1 MKKFYLL
8 IILSVVFLGAFAQNS
23 AESLSIKKH
32 IVGIDNQHKSK
43 TILSKAVILSEDFE
57 TAALPTG
64 WTKVDGACGW
74 LFGANGSSDYWTIP
88 THTNYAYANDDL
100 CGSGGDMADVWLI
113 TPSMDLTTAS
123 GLILEFASFA
133 GSDIL
138 TIKTSID
145 GGTNWN
151 DLTAVAEN
159 TAWTT
164 ESIDLSSVE
173 GEADVKIAFHFNDD
187 GSWGYGWAIDDVIV
201 YTLEAVE
208 AGVTNITPTIIFA
221 GESAYPE
228 VTIKNLGASTIDIFD
243 ITVVINDGT
252 SDVYTSTLNVTAAG
266 QLSLTSAIYTM
277 SDEWTTPAI
286 GNYTITATLS
296 LTDDANALN
305 NTMTINTEVR
315 VIGLGDVVAYF
326 PAHAAGCPGVE
337 TDGTN
342 IYTAYWGSGNFDK
355 YDMNGSYI
363 STFTVAGASNLRD
376 MAYDGQYFYG
386 SAGTTSL
393 FQMDLAN
400 ATLIST
406 ITAPVAVR
414 AIAYD
419 DDNNTLW
426 ANNWDTDLTEFLL
439 SGIATGN
446 SFASPSIYG
455 AAYDNWSDP
464 LNPTMWLFI
473 GTGADTQTA
482 LVEYR
487 LDGTATGRSID
498 VSAFPGFTAGAGSGS
513 GGLAS
518 YEEDGIAYLL
528 VNVQQDPNMIYKVF
542 LFQAL
547 PLEEPQVVSY
557 LPENSATNVAVDAV
571 ISATFDVDITAVDLT
586 GITITPNPGSV
597 SASITGDVLTIA
609 HGDLAFNTIY
619 TVLVPAG
626 AVSAGTVNLA
636 SNIQWS
642 FTTVDP
648 VGIDVNKI
656 AAISVYPNPANNV
669 ISVANAEN
677 KDIVVLNILGKVVAA
692 VSSATS
698 HQTINISNL
707 SAGIY
712 FVKVNTEVF
721 KINVIK

>member
-1 MKKFYLL
+1 MKKNLL
-8 IILSVVFLGAFAQNS
+8 LCVLALLFSVAYGQSDSFKSEFRTNPANTSKAITGSISMANPLYSAGLTTNLVFTYNHSSPDVEYTDGISLDFPVGVTVNS
-23 AESLSIKKH
+23 APDFDLEWNGEI
-32 IVGIDNQHKSK
+32 GNG
-43 TILSKAVILSEDFE
+43 VITSWGNI
-57 TAALPTG
+57 AG
-64 WTKVDGACGW
+64 
-74 LFGANGSSDYWTIP
+74 
-88 THTNYAYANDDL
+88 
-100 CGSGGDMADVWLI
+100 GSGLGELSSSINFTVNVTIDAAFTGTLDVVWLI
-113 TPSMDLTTAS
+113 VGD
-123 GLILEFASFA
+123 
-133 GSDIL
+133 
-138 TIKTSID
+138 
-145 GGTNWN
+145 
-151 DLTAVAEN
+151 
-159 TAWTT
+159 
-164 ESIDLSSVE
+164 
-173 GEADVKIAFHFNDD
+173 
-187 GSWGYGWAIDDVIV
+187 GYGASPHSTTGTIAMTGLSTVDLKVASVSPSQMFSGETVHPEMIV
-201 YTLEAVE
+201 
-208 AGVTNITPTIIFA
+208 
-221 GESAYPE
+221 
-228 VTIKNLGASTIDIFD
+228 KNLGSLIANDFSLTIAIS
-243 ITVVINDGT
+243 DGT
-252 SDVYTSTLNVTAAG
+252 NNVYTSTKNITAAG
-266 QLSLTSAIYTM
+266 LASLASQTYTM
-277 SDEWTTPAI
+277 DDSWTPED
-286 GNYTITATLS
+286 GLYTITASATLVGDLN
-296 LTDDANALN
+296 LTN
-305 NTMTINTEVR
+305 NEITQNCEVAP
-315 VIGLGDVVAYF
+315 IELGDVIAYF
-326 PAHAAGCPGVE
+326 PTQNPGCPGVE
-337 TDGTN
+337 TDGIN
-342 IYTAYWGSGNFDK
+342 IYTAYWNSGNFDK
-355 YDMNGSYI
+355 YTMDGTYI
-363 STFTVAGASNLRD
+363 ETFTVAGASNLRD

-426 ANNWDTDLTEFLL
+426 ANNWDTDLTEFSL

-669 ISVANAEN
+669 ITVANAEN